1 MNKQRKTSHILN
13 VFQYDADGHVVLPAS
28 LTLTVAPAG
37 NDNSGKVGTT
47 AWVRSYVAGLSYL
60 TGNQSISVSGDAT
73 GSGTT
78 AISLTLA
85 NSGVTAGTYG
95 STTLVP
101 VVTVDAKGRVTN
113 VTTAAISGSLTFTGD
128 VTGTGTTGT
137 STGLTLAA
145 SGVTAGTYTKV
156 TVDTKGRVTVGA
168 SATTSD
174 ISEGTNLYYTDARV
188 LAYLGANNYA
198 TQSYVST
205 QINNLVSGAPGL
217 LDTLDELAAALGD
230 DPNFATTTA
239 TSLGNRLRVDT
250 AAQGLN
256 STQQSNGRTNLGLG
270 SLATLSSIGN
280 SYITDLAWSK
290 LSSTPTTISGY
301 GITNAYTDAQI
312 QNFFNGANAISG
324 YNKSNWDTAY
334 GWGNHA
340 SAGYLT
346 TSSASSTYLTSATAA
361 TTYVSLTGSYAN
373 PSWITSLAYSKL
385 TGVPSTFTPSSHTH
399 AISEVTGLQTALDG
413 KQASLGFTPY
423 NSTNPSGYVTSSNWA
438 ILGGGVSYN
447 IDRTTKVSSG
457 LAIYSAYTGGANSP
471 TTYDISAQYVISG
484 RAMEMAASWHSPSAV
499 MYFRTLRDC
508 CDNWSAWVTMLSSA
522 NYNDYAPTKTGGGA
536 IGSWGISVTGSAG
549 SVAWTNVTS
558 RPTALSSFTNDLG
571 NYGGWI
577 TSSGNISGY
586 AMSLNGYAGQTE
598 YVILTGPANG
608 PVIKVRY
615 DGATANRYIDIGSKD
630 GNGVYSEGLK
640 IYNGGTLTFGG
651 YTIYHSGNIPTWN
664 QNTTGTSSNIT
675 AYTINQSVGTSNAP
689 TFTNI
694 YNNAWFRNNNVNEGV
709 YNQATGVHFYS
720 GSATGWTVT
729 GSGGTVELVF
739 RSNHQTTIRGYVYA
753 DTSNNIGFLTNDG
766 NWGLQVDSSKN
777 VKVFGA
783 DLTVGNSTSS
793 NIYMT
798 DTDESTR
805 RIHCNSGRIGFLTTS
820 NGWGAYCDNSG
831 NWFANNLSGTNTG
844 DQTNISG
851 NAATATNVAWS
862 GVTSKPSHIMYYQS
876 FTLDANT
883 MDANS
888 TGFTYSVNAPFT
900 GPIARFSAGGS
911 YDMWLGGNYGGSG
924 NVFYIRTRNGDAG
937 AMNPWRLL
945 ITDGN
950 IGSQTVSSASTVTH
964 YASRADGTWYNVV
977 WAAGNPSHMYSS
989 DAVMI
994 RSSDGTI
1001 RANVFYDNQ
1010 DTGYYL
1016 DANSESN
1023 LYRFTSTTM
1032 TRNAINYLSINS
1044 PFTTRAA
1051 QTRPY
1056 QNGTMGWSTTDFN
1069 VIFSN
1074 WGSGFIDSWSSPA
1087 NSPDNGIATHWVG
1100 FQSLHYNHE
1109 NNTNGYGFQMVYG
1122 GGAGHRY
1129 FWRNAW
1135 ASLSGWVEMI
1145 HTGNI
1150 GSQSVNYAT
1159 TAGSANSVAWS
1170 NVSSRPTT
1178 TSAFTNDSGYITS
1191 GSNVVGLYSSGFG
1204 NGNFTWYQSPG
1215 GLQQYGGS
1223 WASFLISNH
1232 GAGVDYYNQTIIM
1245 PFWGAPQYMR
1255 KEGGTNRGPYTFF
1268 TTENYDPSNYGGNFT
1283 ANGYIRVNANNNLY
1297 LDYNHGQSIVG
1308 IYSSYRY
1315 QGVYS
1320 MGDAYKLA
1328 IDGTTPGNLY
1338 GMSWSHPNAGGQAS
1352 RLNDHGLMIMING
1365 VTQAAISSNIW
1376 AAGDVT
1382 AFSDARVKDNIEVIN
1397 NAVEKIQAIR
1407 GVTFTRND
1415 MTDTTTRHA
1424 GVIAQEVLEVLP
1436 EVITKDAN
1444 DHYSVAY
1451 GNLNALLI
1459 EAIKEQQGQIEEL
1472 KRQINYLVENK

>member
-13 VFQYDADGHVVLPAS
+13 VFQYDVDGHVVLPAS
-28 LTLTVAPAG
+28 LTLTVAPAS

-47 AWVRSYVAGLSYL
+47 AWVRSYVTGLSYL
-60 TGNQSISVSGDAT
+60 TGNQSISVSGDAS

-101 VVTVDAKGRVTN
+101 VVTVDAKGRITS
-113 VTTAAISGSLTFTGD
+113 VTTASISGALTFTGD

-137 STGLTLAA
+137 STGLTLAN

-156 TVDTKGRVTVGA
+156 TVDAKGRVTVGA

-198 TQSYVST
+198 TQSYVGT
-205 QINNLVSGAPGL
+205 QIANLVSSAPAT
-217 LDTLDELAAALGD
+217 LDTLNELATALGN
-230 DPNFATTTA
+230 DPNFATTVS
-239 TSLGNRLRVDT
+239 TSIGTKVPQTRTLTINGTTLDLSADRT
-250 AAQGLN
+250 FTIAAGVTSFNTRQG
-256 STQQSNGRTNLGLG
+256 
-270 SLATLSSIGN
+270 AITLSSSDVTGA
-280 SYITDLAWSK
+280 LGF
-290 LSSTPTTISGY
+290 TPYNATNPSGYISG
-301 GITNAYTDAQI
+301 I
-312 QNFFNGANAISG
+312 
-324 YNKSNWDTAY
+324 
-334 GWGNHA
+334 
-340 SAGYLT
+340 
-346 TSSASSTYLTSATAA
+346 TSA
-361 TTYVSLTGSYAN
+361 N
-373 PSWITSLAYSKL
+373 
-385 TGVPSTFTPSSHTH
+385 
-399 AISEVTGLQTALDG
+399 VTTALG
-413 KQASLGFTPY
+413 YTPY
-423 NSTNPSGYVTSSNWA
+423 NSTNPNGYITSAGS
-438 ILGGGVSYN
+438 
-447 IDRTTKVSSG
+447 
-457 LAIYSAYTGGANSP
+457 
-471 TTYDISAQYVISG
+471 IS
-484 RAMEMAASWHSPSAV
+484 
-499 MYFRTLRDC
+499 
-508 CDNWSAWVTMLSSA
+508 
-522 NYNDYAPTKTGGGA
+522 
-536 IGSWGISVTGSAG
+536 GSAG
-549 SVAWTNVTS
+549 SVAWTNVS
-558 RPTALSSFTNDLG
+558 GRPTALSSFTNDLG

-598 YVILTGPANG
+598 YTILTGPANG

-664 QNTTGTSSNIT
+664 QNTSGTAGSISGFNNPTTAATANTIVYRDGSGDIYGRYIFGSYHNSSDDISAGTITYIMAKFGDNYHRSATAAKVQAFLGLGSNAYNSTTIPTNNNQLTNGAGYITGYTETDTLSTVVGRGNTTGGNIISSANMYASIFYDY
-675 AYTINQSVGTSNAP
+675 ADNGYYLDPNGTSNLYR
-689 TFTNI
+689 TNI
-694 YNNAWFRNNNVNEGV
+694 LNNYVGNAIYFGGGNNYFNWDGTRINSNVGIQSTSEMRSPLFRFNNSGNNAYLTGDAGWGARIQTDSGYILFGPANGSYAHIYTDRGQFYFNKDILINNVQVVVN
-709 YNQATGVHFYS
+709 S
-720 GSATGWTVT
+720 GTWGISI
-729 GSGGTVELVF
+729 SG
-739 RSNHQTTIRGYVYA
+739 NA
-753 DTSNNIGFLTNDG
+753 DTVDGYHLNQDVTIGASPTWTTG
-766 NWGLQVDSSKN
+766 NFRGDIN
-777 VKVFGA
+777 VGMW
-783 DLTVGNSTSS
+783 GNSS
-793 NIYMT
+793 NVNMY
-798 DTDESTR
+798 DGDEGTR
-805 RIHCNSGRIGFLTTS
+805 VIHCNSNRIGFLTQAGS
-820 NGWGAYCDNSG
+820 WGAYCDDAG

-883 MDANS
+883 MDVNA
-888 TGFTYSVNAPFT
+888 TGFTYSVNAPYT
-900 GPIARFSAGGS
+900 GPIVRFSAGGS
-911 YDMWLGGNYGGSG
+911 YDLWLNAAYGGSG
-924 NVFYIRTRNGDAG
+924 NLIAFRTRNGDAG
-937 AMNPWRLL
+937 TFNPWREF
-945 ITDGN
+945 ITSGN
-950 IGSQTVSSASTVTH
+950 IGSQTVASASNATTAGGLAVH
-964 YASRADGTWYNVV
+964 GGTN
-977 WAAGNPSHMYSS
+977 NE
-989 DAVMI
+989 
-994 RSSDGTI
+994 
-1001 RANVFYDNQ
+1001 ANKIVR
-1010 DTGYYL
+1010 T
-1016 DANSESN
+1016 DANG
-1023 LYRFTSTTM
+1023 YIQ
-1032 TRNAINYLSINS
+1032 AGWINS
-1044 PFTTRAA
+1044 ISGNMGFENRITRITCSTDQYMRF
-1051 QTRPY
+1051 QTLEEFKVSIGLSGKNNYSRRIDY
-1056 QNGTMGWSTTDFN
+1056 TADANYHIGSFGAIGVSTET
-1069 VIFSN
+1069 V
-1074 WGSGFIDSWSSPA
+1074 WHYGSGFFDVWAGGGTFPGSM
-1087 NSPDNGIATHWVG
+1087 THIHG
-1100 FQSLHYNHE
+1100 FNALHYSAGAGG
-1109 NNTNGYGFQMVYG
+1109 NGYGWQMASQYDRPGEYWARNVSG
-1122 GGAGHRY
+1122 GT
-1129 FWRNAW
+1129 FSSWRQFIT
-1135 ASLSGWVEMI
+1135 SD
-1145 HTGNI
+1145 NI
-1150 GSQSVNYAT
+1150 GSQSVSYAT
-1159 TAGSANSVAWS
+1159 TAGSANSVAWT

-1191 GSNVVGLYSSGFG
+1191 GSSVVGLYSSGFG

-1245 PFWGAPQYMR
+1245 PFWGPPQHMR